1 TDVFKRGII
10 KWNNVPYGKG
20 GSLTAIAYN
29 GGRDVARHQI
39 ETAGKAVRLVIEP
52 EETVNDQTT
61 NGMGLRYLTVRAVDK
76 QGRTVPS
83 FDEELTV
90 TLEGTGLSLLAID
103 NGDHYTDYLFHDVR
117 TKRMLQGQMQ
127 VILRTTRQP
136 GKVTLRATTPSLKA
150 TLKL

>member
-1 TDVFKRGII
+1 M
-10 KWNNVPYGKG
+10 
-20 GSLTAIAYN
+20 
-29 GGRDVARHQI
+29 H
-39 ETAGKAVRLVIEP
+39 LVIEP
-52 EETVNDQTT
+52 EETVNGQTT

-76 QGRTVPS
+76 QGRTVPT

-90 TLEGTGLSLLAID
+90 TVEGTGLSLLAID
-103 NGDHYTDYLFHDVR
+103 NGDHYTDYLFHGVR